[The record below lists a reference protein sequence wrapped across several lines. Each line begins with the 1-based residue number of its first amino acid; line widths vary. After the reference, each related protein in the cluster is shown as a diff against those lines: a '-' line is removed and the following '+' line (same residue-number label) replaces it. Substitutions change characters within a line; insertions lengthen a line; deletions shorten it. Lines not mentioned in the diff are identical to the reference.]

1 MTNPKQISM
10 TKFQNA
16 KQQGLEIWNLCFG
29 IYLVFGACYLVLQA
43 YVSIDPTMSQCPF
56 LWPC

>member
-43 YVSIDPTMSQCPF
+43 
-56 LWPC
+56 